1 MARKAVINGGKRDEI
16 IDAAAELFFEKGYE
30 AVSVRMILDKVDGEI
45 GMFYHY
51 FKSKDQLFDLAV
63 ERFFRGFGEKCGAMI
78 AQCTKPEDFI
88 EVFLPIYAQGM
99 HQFGMVRGKMHW
111 SLQYAMHAMTVESM
125 IPAVAARLDAM
136 RAVKGQDQE
145 QSQNQGQGQGQN
157 LDAPGRIPS
166 DILAAQLVQGI
177 SATLHSKSFEAMS
190 EEQQKACL
198 KSYIQRLLAEE

>member
-1 MARKAVINGGKRDEI
+1 MARTAVISGGKRDEI

-30 AVSVRMILDKVDGEI
+30 AVSVRMILDKVGGEI

-99 HQFGMVRGKMHW
+99 QQFGMIRGKMH
-111 SLQYAMHAMTVESM
+111 SSIQYAMHALTVESM
-125 IPAVAARLDAM
+125 VPAVAEGLAAIRS
-136 RAVKGQDQE
+136 GQPQE
-145 QSQNQGQGQGQN
+145 PVLPEG
-157 LDAPGRIPS
+157 IPD

-177 SATLHSKSFEAMS
+177 SATLHSESFEAMS
-190 EEQQKACL
+190 PEEQKDCL
-198 KSYIQRLLAEE
+198 RSYIGSVLKAE

>member
-1 MARKAVINGGKRDEI
+1 MARKAVISGGKKDEI
-16 IDAAAELFFEKGYE
+16 IDAASELFFEKGYE
-30 AVSVRMILDKVDGEI
+30 AVSVRMILDKVGGEI

-63 ERFFRGFGEKCGAMI
+63 ERFFKGFGEKCEAMI
-78 AQCTKPEDFI
+78 AQCEKPEDFI
-88 EVFLPIYAQGM
+88 EVFLPLYAQGM
-99 HQFGMVRGKMHW
+99 QQFGMVRGKMHW

-136 RAVKGQDQE
+136 REAKE
-145 QSQNQGQGQGQN
+145 QGQSRDDSGK
-157 LDAPGRIPS
+157 IPS

-190 EEQQKACL
+190 PEQQKACL
-198 KSYIQRLLAEE
+198 RSYIQSLLAEE

>member
-1 MARKAVINGGKRDEI
+1 
-16 IDAAAELFFEKGYE
+16 
-30 AVSVRMILDKVDGEI
+30 
-45 GMFYHY
+45 
-51 FKSKDQLFDLAV
+51 
-63 ERFFRGFGEKCGAMI
+63 
-78 AQCTKPEDFI
+78 
-88 EVFLPIYAQGM
+88 
-99 HQFGMVRGKMHW
+99 MHW

-136 RAVKGQDQE
+136 RSVKGQDQE

-198 KSYIQRLLAEE
+198 TRYIQRLLAAE